1 MKGKHNLAFLMHV
14 DVIMHA
20 TVWAQVSTQNEQ
32 PYLWLCQLR
41 PAGMQMLLSAL
52 NARAHFNVH
61 AYVEWDNTCIP
72 LLGRMVG
79 NFNTTHVI
87 FGNFLGQRQG

>member
-1 MKGKHNLAFLMHV
+1 
-14 DVIMHA
+14 
-20 TVWAQVSTQNEQ
+20 
-32 PYLWLCQLR
+32 
-41 PAGMQMLLSAL
+41 MLLSAL